1 MLSRN
6 LEPPQRS
13 ILLYRLDAL
22 PEILLLTYIT
32 QISWF
37 TFLLSLQEKKDM
49 EKQKNNPFFY
59 LALAIS
65 WLNVD
70 GMRGPNDK

>member
-37 TFLLSLQEKKDM
+37 TFLLSLQEKKNM
-49 EKQKNNPFFY
+49 EKQKNNPFFLSCLGY
-59 LALAIS
+59 IM
-65 WLNVD
+65 VEC
-70 GMRGPNDK
+70 